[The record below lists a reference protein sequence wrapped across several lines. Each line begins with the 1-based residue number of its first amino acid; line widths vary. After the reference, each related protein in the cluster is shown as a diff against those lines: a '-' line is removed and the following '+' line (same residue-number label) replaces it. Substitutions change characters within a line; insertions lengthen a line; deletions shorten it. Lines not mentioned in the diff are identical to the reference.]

1 MIFLYYFIKVGQVFV
16 FEGCDVSMVCSEII
30 KKFDFILLKC
40 YIDVLCKFEDGI
52 YGCYCNYMYRGDG

>member
-1 MIFLYYFIKVGQVFV
+1 MFV

-52 YGCYCNYMYRGDG
+52 YGCYCNYMYWGDG